1 MWKVRKVARWRLVAV
16 LAVVLLLPALDSP
29 TRGTSTRIFNS
40 KRKSPRKT
48 GRHHGNLSSTP
59 WLVRNDFARQ
69 RAMPTDEL
77 RDAYIAV
84 ERLIMNVVKG
94 SDDEMHPTHGTKT
107 SLALNP
113 T

>member
-1 MWKVRKVARWRLVAV
+1 MSCA
-16 LAVVLLLPALDSP
+16 
-29 TRGTSTRIFNS
+29 THIY
-40 KRKSPRKT
+40 
-48 GRHHGNLSSTP
+48 
-59 WLVRNDFARQ
+59 
-69 RAMPTDEL
+69 
-77 RDAYIAV
+77 AYIAV